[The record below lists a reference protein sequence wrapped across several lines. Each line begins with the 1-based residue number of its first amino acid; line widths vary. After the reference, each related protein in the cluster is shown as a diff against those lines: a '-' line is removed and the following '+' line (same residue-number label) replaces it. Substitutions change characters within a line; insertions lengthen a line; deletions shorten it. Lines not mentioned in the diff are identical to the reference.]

1 MPFRLRRS
9 FALAAVV
16 GATVF
21 ATTAC
26 DADGG
31 APAAPSGAAGS
42 PAGTP
47 AVTPAVT
54 PTGSPSA
61 SGDGRAN
68 TSPGAGGRDG
78 AEEAVGDACTSD
90 KVELEFADAGGT
102 RPAVLLKAT
111 NISDAACTAYG
122 IPAVGHPGAQAPV
135 AAAPHAD
142 ARAAVALEPGE
153 TAYAALLLPERGGHP
168 HHATS
173 FTLGLRGQDGE
184 PLTARATLKAPVEGL
199 TVNDASRV
207 TAWQAVQEDALG

>member
-9 FALAAVV
+9 LVLAAVV
-16 GATVF
+16 GATVC

-26 DADGG
+26 DADGE
-31 APAAPSGAAGS
+31 APAAPGTAAGT

-47 AVTPAVT
+47 VTTPA
-54 PTGSPSA
+54 GSPSA
-61 SGDGRAN
+61 SGAGRAN

-78 AEEAVGDACTSD
+78 TEEAVGDACTSD

-111 NISDAACTAYG
+111 NISEAACTAYG

-142 ARAAVALEPGE
+142 ARAAVALDPGE
-153 TAYAALLLPERGGHP
+153 TAYAALFLPERGGHP
-168 HHATS
+168 HRATS
-173 FTLGLRGQDGE
+173 FTLGLRGQDGA
-184 PLTARATLKAPVEGL
+184 PLTTRATLKAPVEGL